1 MTTVSDMPTGRERR
15 TLTAGVAHNALSVS
29 QGSATGVGA
38 RTSPSAG
45 KGAGA
50 GLGVGSRGAKLKVR
64 RSKTTWWPTVAECHR
79 RSGDRRPPRP
89 RPPRSSSSRCSSAS
103 SSPPPSRPLSWLLLT
118 SLRAVWLSLCV
129 AQVEGHSGH
138 RYGDVDYFPPTKFPV
153 VVRTAPLQHSDTSLS
168 PARRDGTRT
177 RSTGPPPRPH
187 QDTRPQNSPTAKPTH
202 RPLPRKTGT
211 NLLASTHALGD
222 AVGRT
227 KRQCGDGHRFGGA
240 WLGGGCLCPS
250 RRALGYET
258 TGRGR
263 EQDNER
269 NAGCSE

>member
-1 MTTVSDMPTGRERR
+1 MTTVSDMVVAVHVAMSSAMHAMTTVSDMPTGRERR
-15 TLTAGVAHNALSVS
+15 TSTAGVAYDALSVS

-177 RSTGPPPRPH
+177 RSTTTAPPGHAATKLPHRQTNPPAPPPQNRHQPARLNPRSRRCRRPH
-187 QDTRPQNSPTAKPTH
+187 QTTMRRWSPLWWCLAWWWVS
-202 RPLPRKTGT
+202 LP
-211 NLLASTHALGD
+211 
-222 AVGRT
+222 
-227 KRQCGDGHRFGGA
+227 
-240 WLGGGCLCPS
+240 
-250 RRALGYET
+250 
-258 TGRGR
+258 
-263 EQDNER
+263 
-269 NAGCSE
+269 

>member
-1 MTTVSDMPTGRERR
+1 MTTVSDMVVAVHVAMSSAMHAMTTVSDMPTGRERR
-15 TLTAGVAHNALSVS
+15 TSTAGVAYDALSVS

-153 VVRTAPLQHSDTSLS
+153 VAPTCSPQPTLSAMPSAAPNDNAAMVTALVVLGLVVGVFALVGGLWAMRQRAGAGSKTMSATQVAPSD
-168 PARRDGTRT
+168 
-177 RSTGPPPRPH
+177 
-187 QDTRPQNSPTAKPTH
+187 
-202 RPLPRKTGT
+202 
-211 NLLASTHALGD
+211 
-222 AVGRT
+222 
-227 KRQCGDGHRFGGA
+227 
-240 WLGGGCLCPS
+240 
-250 RRALGYET
+250 
-258 TGRGR
+258 
-263 EQDNER
+263 
-269 NAGCSE
+269 